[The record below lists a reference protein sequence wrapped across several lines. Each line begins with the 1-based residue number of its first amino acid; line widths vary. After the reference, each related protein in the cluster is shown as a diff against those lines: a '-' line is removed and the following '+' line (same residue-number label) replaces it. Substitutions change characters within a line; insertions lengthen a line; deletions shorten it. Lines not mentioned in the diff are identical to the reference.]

1 MELAKIL
8 GKNINYYRN
17 LNNLSQERLA
27 EKLGISPK
35 YLSRI
40 ECGKQCLSL
49 SKIEKLA
56 IIFKISPYKLLMD
69 NQNTANR

>member
-40 ECGKQCLSL
+40 ECGKQWLFLKVS
-49 SKIEKLA
+49 
-56 IIFKISPYKLLMD
+56 
-69 NQNTANR
+69 

>member
-40 ECGKQCLSL
+40 LFQRLR
-49 SKIEKLA
+49 
-56 IIFKISPYKLLMD
+56 
-69 NQNTANR
+69 N